1 MALYLGKKVIATK
14 TPLPEVI
21 GTGATTVRMNRS
33 GQEAQELEY
42 FDIYKITQEEYD
54 AFVEAGTINDN
65 ALYLIEGSEGE
76 GGGGSEDSSNSF
88 SPIYTPSES
97 FRISSSNAGQTI
109 QTEEDTNLEINFGI
123 NPDYEV
129 GTEFAFL
136 KNGFSTTSEL
146 VLNAI
151 NGALFAVT
159 GEVQYRTKVRI
170 IDAFGM
176 AAVKYIG
183 GTSEAPVFLVTGN
196 VEVVE

>member
-14 TPLPEVI
+14 TPLPEEI

-54 AFVEAGTINDN
+54 ALVEADTINDN

-76 GGGGSEDSSNSF
+76 GGDSSNSF

-97 FRISSSNAGQTI
+97 SFEISSSNAGQTI
-109 QTEEDTNLEINFGI
+109 QTEENTFLTVNFGI
-123 NPDYEV
+123 NPDFEI

-136 KNGFSTTSEL
+136 RYGFQGASEL
-146 VLNAI
+146 ILYAI
-151 NGALFAVT
+151 NGAQFAVT
-159 GEVQYRTKVRI
+159 GEAQYCTGVRI

-183 GTSEAPVFLVTGN
+183 GTQEAPIFLVTGN
-196 VEVVE
+196 VEVIA

>member
-1 MALYLGKKVIATK
+1 MALYLGEKVIATK
-14 TPLPEVI
+14 TPLPGEI
-21 GTGATTVRMNRS
+21 GSGATTVRMYRS

-54 AFVEAGTINDN
+54 AFVEADTINVN

-76 GGGGSEDSSNSF
+76 GGSSEGSSNSF

-97 FRISSSNAGQTI
+97 FEISSSNAGQTI
-109 QTEEDTNLEINFGI
+109 QTEEDTNLEVNFGI
-123 NPDYEV
+123 NPDFEV

-136 KNGFSTTSEL
+136 KYGSATSTDL
-146 VLNAI
+146 ILNAI
-151 NGALFAVT
+151 NGAQFAVT
-159 GEVQYRTKVRI
+159 GEVQYHTRVRI
-170 IDAFGM
+170 NADFGM

-183 GTSEAPVFLVTGN
+183 GTPEAPIFLITGN

>member
-14 TPLPEVI
+14 TPLPEEI

-54 AFVEAGTINDN
+54 AFVEADTINDD
-65 ALYLIEGSEGE
+65 ALYLIEGNE
-76 GGGGSEDSSNSF
+76 GGGESSESGSNSF

-97 FRISSSNAGQTI
+97 FEISSSNAGQTI

-123 NPDYEV
+123 NPDFEV

-136 KNGFSTTSEL
+136 KYGFSTTSEL

-151 NGALFAVT
+151 NGASFAVT
-159 GEVQYRTKVRI
+159 GETQYRTKVRI

-176 AAVKYIG
+176 AAVKYVG